1 LISERFLKIWK
12 FPPVSLEEASSNNEE
27 VNIFDAEDPT
37 HKKLEYAIFF
47 DQKLDVKIITEFYSE
62 VMKTLFELNPEAFFT
77 DEIENKLTLTKHS
90 EDCREAIALN
100 DTYSIEQHMSSKAKF
115 DKIKLILTAMD
126 LNDELYIKYA
136 TE

>member
-1 LISERFLKIWK
+1 LEI
-12 FPPVSLEEASSNNEE
+12 PPVSLEEASSNNEE

-47 DQKLDVKIITEFYSE
+47 DQKLDVKIITELYSE

-77 DEIENKLTLTKHS
+77 DGIENKLTLTKHP

-100 DTYSIEQHMSSKAKF
+100 DTYFIEQHMSSKAKF